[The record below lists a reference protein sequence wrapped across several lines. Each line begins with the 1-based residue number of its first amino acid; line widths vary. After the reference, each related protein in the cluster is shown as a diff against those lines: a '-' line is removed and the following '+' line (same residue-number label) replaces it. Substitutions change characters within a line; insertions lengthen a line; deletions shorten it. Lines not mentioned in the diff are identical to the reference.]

1 MKRYNALV
9 SDTHA
14 ILYHAA
20 GGRRLGRAAAAHF
33 EACEEQTAILY
44 VPAAVIWEIT
54 LLARAGKIDLGRS
67 PQRFFDDLFS
77 NPAYQPMD
85 LTPEQIYL
93 AEEIRPN
100 EDPFDALIC
109 GAARSLDLPL
119 LTRDAAIEDSG
130 MAVVW

>member
-14 ILYHAA
+14 VLYHAA
-20 GGRRLGRAAAAHF
+20 GGRRLGPAAATHF
-33 EACEEQTAILY
+33 AACEEQTAILY
-44 VPAAVIWEIT
+44 VPVAVILEIT
-54 LLARAGKIDLGRS
+54 LLARAGKLDLQRS

-109 GAARSLDLPL
+109 AAARSLDLPL
-119 LTRDAAIEDSG
+119 LTHDAAIEESG
-130 MAVVW
+130 MDVVW